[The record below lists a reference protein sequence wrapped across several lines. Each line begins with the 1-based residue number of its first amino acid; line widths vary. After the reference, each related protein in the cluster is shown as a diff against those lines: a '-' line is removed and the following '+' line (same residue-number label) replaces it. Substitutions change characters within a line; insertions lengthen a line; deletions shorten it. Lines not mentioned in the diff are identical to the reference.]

1 MIRHIVIFKLKPA
14 MSAQEK
20 KSVMTAFKSDIE
32 ALPAVIN
39 CIRNIRVGLN
49 VHADEVCDICL
60 ESVFDTLDDVRAY
73 SVHPAHRA
81 VAGRLAPYIEVRS
94 CVDYEI

>member
-20 KSVMTAFKSDIE
+20 RPVG
-32 ALPAVIN
+32 PAG
-39 CIRNIRVGLN
+39 C
-49 VHADEVCDICL
+49 
-60 ESVFDTLDDVRAY
+60 FDTLDDVRAY

>member
-1 MIRHIVIFKLKPA
+1 M
-14 MSAQEK
+14 
-20 KSVMTAFKSDIE
+20 
-32 ALPAVIN
+32 
-39 CIRNIRVGLN
+39 
-49 VHADEVCDICL
+49 CDICL